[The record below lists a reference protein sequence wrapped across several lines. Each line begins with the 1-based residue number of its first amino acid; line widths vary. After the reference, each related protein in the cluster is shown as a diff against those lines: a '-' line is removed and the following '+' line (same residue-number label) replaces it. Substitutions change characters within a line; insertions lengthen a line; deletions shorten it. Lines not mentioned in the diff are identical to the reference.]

1 MSVLSE
7 VGMSVYI
14 RTKEPIK
21 GAVEYSF
28 NIDTKREECLYIE
41 DGNIVLIRGYRGIL
55 FCCSMENIE
64 YIVKGDDIEAESDES
79 FQ

>member
-1 MSVLSE
+1 MF
-7 VGMSVYI
+7 VYI
-14 RTKEPIK
+14 KTKNLIK
-21 GAVEYSF
+21 GVNEFSF

-41 DGNIVLIRGYRGIL
+41 DGNIALIRGYRGIL

-64 YIVKGDDIEAESDES
+64 YIVKEDGIEAESDES

>member
-1 MSVLSE
+1 MF
-7 VGMSVYI
+7 VYI
-14 RTKEPIK
+14 KTKNLIK
-21 GAVEYSF
+21 GVNEFSF

-64 YIVKGDDIEAESDES
+64 YIVKEDGIEAESDEP

>member
-1 MSVLSE
+1 M
-7 VGMSVYI
+7 
-14 RTKEPIK
+14 
-21 GAVEYSF
+21 
-28 NIDTKREECLYIE
+28 YIE

-64 YIVKGDDIEAESDES
+64 YIVKEDDIEAESDES

>member
-7 VGMSVYI
+7 VKMFVYI
-14 RTKEPIK
+14 KTKNLIK
-21 GAVEYSF
+21 GVNEFSF

-41 DGNIVLIRGYRGIL
+41 DGNIVLIRVCRGIL
-55 FCCSMENIE
+55 FCCFMENIE
-64 YIVKGDDIEAESDES
+64 YIVKGDGIEAESDES